1 MQTSGAGDEIKLH
14 MGVVVVLYRRRPV
27 FRNITPSQ
35 KECRSV
41 SVFVTQTQFSSDT
54 LSGTEGVL
62 HKVGAGKKTLDFFY
76 FFKKCIARFSLRRR
90 EIKKQL

>member
-35 KECRSV
+35 KECRPG

-90 EIKKQL
+90 ELKKQL